1 MRGAVIGDVI
11 GSVYEMEPIKRKD
24 FELFGAGC
32 GYTDDSVCTAAA
44 ADILLSGGGAAE
56 TMQQWCRRH
65 LNIKGGYGL
74 QFAQWIQANPPA
86 PYNSWGNGSAMRVSP
101 AAFINRGDLDAALAA
116 ADKITEITHNHPDGM
131 KGARATAHAVWLAFN
146 GESAGNIRAAVAKEY
161 GYNMSRS
168 VDEIR
173 PGYEYD
179 VSCRGSVPESVICA
193 LESESYEDAVR
204 NAVSLGGD
212 ADTMAAIAGAVAE
225 AMHGIPEDI
234 QQTGMKK
241 AAPDI
246 VEMMDKMYRA
256 AA

>member
-1 MRGAVIGDVI
+1 MRGAIIGDII
-11 GSVYEMEPIKRKD
+11 GSVYELEPIKQKD
-24 FELFGAGC
+24 FPLFGEGC

-44 ADILLSGGGAAE
+44 ADIVLSGGEPAK
-56 TMQQWCRRH
+56 TMQTWCRRH
-65 LNIKGGYGL
+65 AKIRGGYGL
-74 QFAQWIQANPPA
+74 QFMRWIESDPPE

-101 AAFINRGDLDAALAA
+101 AAFLHRNDLRAALAA
-116 ADKITEITHNHPDGM
+116 ADKLSEITHNHPDGM
-131 KGARATAHAVWLAFN
+131 KGARAAAHAIWLAFN
-146 GESAGNIRAAVAKEY
+146 QESPDNIRAAVAKEY
-161 GYNMSRS
+161 GYDMNRS
-168 VDEIR
+168 VADIR

-225 AMHGIPEDI
+225 AMHGIPADL
-234 QQTGMKK
+234 QTRGMQK

-246 VEMMDKMYRA
+246 VEMMDKMYGA
-256 AA
+256 